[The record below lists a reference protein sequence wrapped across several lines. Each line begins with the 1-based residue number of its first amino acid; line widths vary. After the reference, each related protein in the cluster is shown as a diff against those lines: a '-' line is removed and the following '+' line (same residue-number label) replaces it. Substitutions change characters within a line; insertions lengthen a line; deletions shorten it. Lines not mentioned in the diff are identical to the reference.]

1 MIQIFQK
8 KNGAVSVFLSIVL
21 VPMMIVASIMIDYGR
36 VKLGSAMAASAGDLA
51 LNTALTDYDN
61 VLKDVYGLMATSQSN
76 DELLEKLE
84 DYYTSSIVAQ
94 GVSKADAD
102 DYVGQIMDYIKNSS
116 GSSSI
121 DFMNMGNIEFNVE
134 EPKTA
139 SLVNP
144 ALLRGQIVNFMKY
157 RAPINGG
164 MALLESLKSFSHL
177 SKQMEIVENKQ
188 KYYEEQSTLMEDC
201 EKAWRYMA
209 KYVALFGEK
218 EDFQEIQT
226 GMDDAISA
234 YNNINSYMI
243 HNYYNNM
250 PTKYFAYPVTA
261 YQDGSGKWVMYY
273 DDEVKINAR
282 SGSGTPSE
290 SELERA
296 INDVEKVVPYLKSNF
311 NNTALD
317 FPKTDIL
324 AKYGGGDKY
333 PIQVATQ
340 ANINK
345 EADFKCFKE
354 LYIACMKFEDI
365 YNAVSDS
372 DKDNSVVEIIE
383 KTTGNSKTY
392 EYKVTLASNVSSNNG
407 NTQQTT
413 DNDENT
419 NSNTNEN
426 RKRIKLSDY
435 YNSINSLFETQ
446 MKNLRDATYSIFEN
460 FAKYNSDYDAGWDYC
475 EKLSDIAEQVTAY
488 KTKLEKAKGYLKDC
502 STQLSKI
509 ADKVNPNGNSKL
521 QQTLNT
527 WNNSASDSSVA
538 NDAIAQQDK
547 AEIQQMKQFIK
558 YEDVNKL
565 LTRVNNAITELNND
579 LDAIKNYKYCKT
591 FIGDIGNLSEFRD
604 VLKGSESA
612 ALSNLSMVKEELDTL
627 SKAIAGRQIRS
638 GEIKTDWS
646 GETDKNPV
654 FSEEQYRFYT
664 YLYNNYHKITDS
676 LDESAEVNSNET
688 SKGKKDAEDTKNK
701 IKGLGDS
708 SKDDAK
714 KGNEVTSNRVEDYYT
729 DKTAPSQSELYQNI
743 KSGAYEVP
751 NIGDDSVEN
760 GNTSSSLSTL
770 FSKLSDALKNA
781 TVNVRDYIFIEEYI
795 MNMFSY
801 NTYEEEIKDKI
812 KDKSGVT
819 YESKAKTFTNVPI
832 NANNNYAYKQEVEYV
847 IYGNN
852 GTTKAYATIFGIRLA
867 MNCIYAFTNSDLR
880 EGAYGIAVS
889 IFGVPPLT
897 GLVPIA
903 KNAILFAVAIAES
916 GLDLGQLKQGKAV
929 ALIKDKN
936 TWCLSFNNLVNV
948 LKEQAASLAQY
959 EINKISDSVK
969 GKVNEWLDYGEDELK
984 DKVNSGGTEFT
995 DLVDQMTD
1003 NVNNEVDRYVG
1014 VVTNELTTLC
1024 TKANDLLLYGK
1035 DDQGEE
1041 ITDANQDSVRLEYI
1055 KSNLELWWNSEKNNM
1070 DASTLAYKIEEAAVS
1085 YLLNS
1090 ASSEITEIF
1099 NMANK
1104 KTKDLGNALTTK
1116 ISDLSSDITA
1126 YVKKSCEEINKY
1138 ISNIRANLQESANK
1152 GIDTFRDQLN
1162 NGVSNLFGTGKDGS
1176 NSLDIEDSNTSSVA
1190 SKFKFRYS
1198 DYLRVFLMIALIGN
1212 SDYVMAKT
1220 SDILQANMS
1229 KITGK
1234 EFKLEQS
1241 YTYIKISAEV
1251 DVKPLLLTL
1260 PWMNDTTQKYM
1271 GGKNYYRVSYTG
1283 ISGY

>member
-36 VKLGSAMAASAGDLA
+36 VKLGGAMAASAGDLA

-116 GSSSI
+116 DSSSI

-201 EKAWRYMA
+201 EKAWGYMA

-250 PTKYFAYPVTA
+250 STKYFAYPVTA
-261 YQDGSGKWVMYY
+261 YQENGKWVMYY
-273 DDEVKINAR
+273 DDGVKINAR

-392 EYKVTLASNVSSNNG
+392 EYKVTLASNVSSSNG

-446 MKNLRDATYSIFEN
+446 MKNLQDATYSIFGN
-460 FAKYNSDYDAGWDYC
+460 FAKYNNDYDAGWEYC

-488 KTKLEKAKGYLKDC
+488 KTKLEKAKGYLNDC

-612 ALSNLSMVKEELDTL
+612 ALSNLSMVKDELDTL
-627 SKAIAGRQIRS
+627 SKAIAGRQIQS

-676 LDESAEVNSNET
+676 QDESAEVNSNET

-714 KGNEVTSNRVEDYYT
+714 KGNEVTSNSVEDYYT
-729 DKTAPSQSELYQNI
+729 DKTAPSQSELYKNI

-760 GNTSSSLSTL
+760 GNTSTSLSTL

-781 TVNVRDYIFIEEYI
+781 AVNVRDYIFIEEYI

-801 NTYEEEIKDKI
+801 NTYEAEIKDKI

-948 LKEQAASLAQY
+948 LKEQAASLTQY
-959 EINKISDSVK
+959 EINKISDNVK

-984 DKVNSGGTEFT
+984 DKVNSGATEFT

-1024 TKANDLLLYGK
+1024 TKANDLLQYGK

-1041 ITDANQDSVRLEYI
+1041 ITEANQDSVRLEYI

-1104 KTKDLGNALTTK
+1104 KTEDLGNALTTK

-1126 YVKKSCEEINKY
+1126 SVKKSCEEINKY

-1162 NGVSNLFGTGKDGS
+1162 NGVSNLFGTGKDSS

-1212 SDYVMAKT
+1212 SDNVMAKT